1 MPAKSKS
8 LPPSLLEGIEH
19 LISPEELEKR
29 WSEASSKGLPLRI
42 KVGFDPTAPD
52 LHLGHY
58 VLLRKLRKFQEFGHR
73 VLLII
78 GDFTAR
84 IGDPTG
90 RNEARPP
97 LSPEEIQKNAKT
109 YEEQIFRVLDKKV
122 TEILYNSAW
131 LENLRIDQMIRIAS
145 LTTVARMLERDDFSK
160 RFRAQNPIHLH
171 EFLYP
176 LLQGYDSV
184 AIRADLEMG
193 GTDQLF
199 NLLMGREVQR
209 AYGQREQIILTLP
222 LLVGLDGQQKM
233 SKSLGNYV
241 AFHDPPEEQFGKIMS
256 ISDALMWEYY
266 RLLTDEPWEE
276 IQGKVERGEL
286 HPMEAKEHLAH
297 LIVSSLYDPERAE
310 RAQSHFRQIF
320 RERGAPDEI
329 PAHRCLLKEE
339 PLWIPRVLKESGIV
353 PSTKEALRLLKEGA
367 VRLGGVA
374 VSPPYELKQKG
385 EFLFKIG
392 RRRFLRVIV
401 E

>member
-1 MPAKSKS
+1 MPDRDTIF
-8 LPPSLLEGIEH
+8 PPKLLEGVEH
-19 LISPEELEKR
+19 LVSIGELEDR
-29 WSEASSKGLPLRI
+29 WSQAISSGKPLRI

-58 VLLRKLRKFQEFGHR
+58 VLLRKLKKFQENGHR
-73 VLLII
+73 VFLII

-90 RNEARPP
+90 RKETRPP
-97 LSPEEIQKNAKT
+97 LSSEEIEKNART
-109 YEEQIFRVLDKKV
+109 YKEQVFRILDRDA
-122 TEILYNSAW
+122 TEILYNSTW
-131 LENLRIDQMIRIAS
+131 LESLRTEELIRITS
-145 LTTVARMLERDDFSK
+145 LTTVARMLERDDFAK
-160 RFRAQNPIHLH
+160 RFKAQNPIHLH

-184 AIRADLEMG
+184 AVQADIEMG

-199 NLLMGREVQR
+199 NLLMGREIQR
-209 AYGQREQIILTLP
+209 AYGQKEQVILTLP
-222 LLVGLDGQQKM
+222 LLPGLDGHQKM

-241 AFHDPPEEQFGKIMS
+241 ALNDPPEEQFGKIMS
-256 ISDALMWEYY
+256 ISDDLMWEYY
-266 RLLTDEPWEE
+266 RLLTDEPWRELK
-276 IQGKVERGEL
+276 GKVEKGEL
-286 HPMEAKEHLAH
+286 HPMEAKENLAY
-297 LIVSSLYDPERAE
+297 LIVASLYHPETAE
-310 RAQSHFRQIF
+310 RAKTHFHKIF
-320 RERGAPDEI
+320 RERGVPEEV
-329 PAHRCLLKEE
+329 PVRRFRLEQE

-374 VSPPYELKQKG
+374 VSPPYELKERG
-385 EFLFKIG
+385 DFLFKIG